1 MLLFQDALW
10 YIELTSLLLT
20 LLFFKSFKSKQYC
33 FFIAYL
39 LFAVLADFFGGL
51 IEETG
56 SNDAW
61 LYNIYTFF
69 EYGSVAL
76 IYYYATNTKLSKKVI
91 LYTSIFFYTIYA
103 LSFVFTSWQTYT
115 VILLHFCVVPFF
127 FFYFQELLN
136 SKKIMNYKKQLFFW
150 ITVGFLIYYFGN
162 LPFITLSF
170 IGTLQNRFLFTVTAF
185 VLLLMHGIFI
195 VNLIWLRKVRKL
207 S

>member
-1 MLLFQDALW
+1 MYLFEDALL
-10 YIELTSLLLT
+10 YVELTSLLLA
-20 LLFFKSFKSKQYC
+20 LFFFNSFKSKQFC

-39 LFAVLADFFGGL
+39 LFAVLADFLGGL
-51 IEETG
+51 INEA
-56 SNDAW
+56 SDAW

-76 IYYYATNTKLSKKVI
+76 IYYYVTNTKLSKKVI
-91 LYTSIFFYTIYA
+91 VYTSIFFYTIYA
-103 LSFVFTSWQTYT
+103 LSFVFIDLQTYT

-136 SKKIMNYKKQLFFW
+136 SKKIMKYKKQLFFW

-162 LPFITLSF
+162 LPFITLLF
-170 IGTLQNRFLFTVTAF
+170 MGTLKNRFLFSITCC
-185 VLLLMHGIFI
+185 VLLIMHGIFI

>member
-1 MLLFQDALW
+1 MDLFHDSLL
-10 YIELTSLLLT
+10 YVELTSLLLT

-39 LFAVLADFFGGL
+39 LFAFLADFLGGF
-51 IEETG
+51 INET
-56 SNDAW
+56 SDAW

-69 EYGSVAL
+69 EYGSIAL
-76 IYYYATNTKLSKKVI
+76 IYYYATKTKLSKKVI
-91 LYTSIFFYTIYA
+91 VYTSTIFYIIYA
-103 LSFVFTSWQTYT
+103 LSFVFTHWQTYT
-115 VILLHFCVVPFF
+115 VILLHFCVIPFF

-170 IGTLQNRFLFTVTAF
+170 IGTLQNRFLFSVTAF
-185 VLLLMHGIFI
+185 VLLLMHVIFI

>member
-1 MLLFQDALW
+1 MELFQDSLL
-10 YIELTSLLLT
+10 YVELISLLLT
-20 LLFFKSFKSKQYC
+20 LLFLKSYKSKQYC

-39 LFAVLADFFGGL
+39 LFAVLADFLGGL
-51 IEETG
+51 INEG
-56 SNDAW
+56 SDAW

-91 LYTSIFFYTIYA
+91 VYTSIFFYTIYG

-150 ITVGFLIYYFGN
+150 VTVGFLIYYFGN

-170 IGTLQNRFLFTVTAF
+170 IGMLQNRILYSVPTFI
-185 VLLLMHGIFI
+185 LLIVHGIFI

>member
-1 MLLFQDALW
+1 MDLFQASLI
-10 YIELTSLLLT
+10 YLEFTSLLLT
-20 LLFFKSFKSKQYC
+20 LFFFNSFKSKQYY
-33 FFIAYL
+33 FFISYL
-39 LFAVLADFFGGL
+39 IFAVLADFLGGL
-51 IEETG
+51 INEG
-56 SNDAW
+56 SDAC

-76 IYYYATNTKLSKKVI
+76 IYYYATNTKLAKKVI
-91 LYTSIFFYTIYA
+91 VYTSIFFYIVYA
-103 LSFVFTSWQTYT
+103 FSFVFTELQNYT

-150 ITVGFLIYYFGN
+150 ITVGLLIYYFGN
-162 LPFITLSF
+162 LPFITMSF
-170 IGTLQNRFLFTVTAF
+170 IGKLHNRILFTVPAF
-185 VLLLMHGIFI
+185 ILLIMHIVFI